1 MCKCD
6 RIFEWLQRQNVV
18 TTFADQQWGE
28 AGREALG
35 GLWLNRQNA
44 AADSDSAARLRRW
57 SMWDED
63 SSGCWDG
70 PWGRLLPHLE
80 FWPEVSL
87 DLLNADKRA
96 LESKKDK
103 VDTTSQYTRLATIP
117 WSSETYTMY
126 IYKYMPHSHVHIDH
140 RTKVVL
146 NSPTTREAKPSRREY
161 YDYDDYV
168 EVSRIIEFAWG
179 H

>member
-44 AADSDSAARLRRW
+44 AADSDSAARLRWW

-117 WSSETYTMY
+117 WSSEKYTIY
-126 IYKYMPHSHVHIDH
+126 IYKYMPHIVMS
-140 RTKVVL
+140 TL
-146 NSPTTREAKPSRREY
+146 TTGPRWSSTPQQQGRPSRAEGNTMTMMTM
-161 YDYDDYV
+161 
-168 EVSRIIEFAWG
+168 SR
-179 H
+179 